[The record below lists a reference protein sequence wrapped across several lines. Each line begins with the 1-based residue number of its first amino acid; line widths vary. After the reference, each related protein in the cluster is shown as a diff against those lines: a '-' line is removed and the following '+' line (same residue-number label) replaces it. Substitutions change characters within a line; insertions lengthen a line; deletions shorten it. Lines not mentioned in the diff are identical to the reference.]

1 MTAVLVATCTTTTG
15 LEHHLGNISCRPG
28 GAQIQ
33 NRGVTGD
40 QEKLL
45 LRIRADTQQAQ
56 QDLSTGSPGLAMS
69 QTRGRGKTSVTAKLP
84 SSAAKENVVGRNGIS
99 GLAAKRKAIDYDE
112 DVEGFQFTRAGN
124 VKKPKQTNGVL
135 LNGVSD
141 GSSTPELNSAASG
154 LRQQKKKPVTSQK
167 PNDIIEPSP
176 ESIDNRTMKPKS
188 KRPVQESIEPMNQKQ
203 SNPLKKIQTPDPGP
217 IHVAK
222 KRKPGSS
229 KDLAPKLHHKDNE
242 EAIQSTP
249 EEIKNASTKIAL
261 PFADTP
267 VIQRNKDMRKEKS
280 RKGQRRSSLS
290 LRGRRASS
298 LIDSG
303 VSNALPHDKVDTA
316 HFYKHIASE
325 GLPEPRRMRQLLTW
339 CATRALGEKPTG
351 SRSEDESARLA
362 ARVIQE
368 ELLKDFGDRSD
379 LTDWFSRPETTTPAV
394 VIKKPNPK
402 NIQNADKIKELEEHI
417 RRLQAERQSLAALI
431 RPPAVPTISTKSDI
445 LKHPTSQ
452 PDDRPELLRRNPSAI
467 NQSLLDPTQASIL
480 NILGN
485 SESRPKEA
493 SSKTT
498 NSSPEI
504 DTSILSISERLT
516 RLSTSLTPTLD
527 SFATGIHNIEMFRQ
541 SADSLSSHILR
552 ICAQRLEERDAL
564 QGKNAGILTL
574 SGVKEDG
581 KSSLQGTVTGG
592 REDLSDILRALS
604 RLERR

>member
-28 GAQIQ
+28 GAPIQ
-33 NRGVTGD
+33 NRGVIGD

-56 QDLSTGSPGLAMS
+56 QDLLTGSPGLAMS

-135 LNGVSD
+135 LNGASD
-141 GSSTPELNSAASG
+141 GSSTPELSSAASV
-154 LRQQKKKPVTSQK
+154 LRQQKKKPVTSREQ
-167 PNDIIEPSP
+167 NDIIEPSS

-188 KRPVQESIEPMNQKQ
+188 KRPVQDSTEPMNQKQ
-203 SNPLKKIQTPDPGP
+203 SKSLKKIQTPDPGP

-229 KDLAPKLHHKDNE
+229 KDSAPKIPPKDNE

-249 EEIKNASTKIAL
+249 EEIRNASTKIAL

-303 VSNALPHDKVDTA
+303 VSN
-316 HFYKHIASE
+316 ASE

-431 RPPAVPTISTKSDI
+431 RPPSVPSIGTKSDI
-445 LKHPTSQ
+445 IKHPTSKQ
-452 PDDRPELLRRNPSAI
+452 DDRPEPLRRDPSAV

-480 NILGN
+480 NILGH

-493 SSKTT
+493 SSKTA

-504 DTSILSISERLT
+504 DTSILSILERLT

-527 SFATGIHNIEMFRQ
+527 SFAAGIHNIEMFRQ

-552 ICAQRLEERDAL
+552 ICAQRLEERDGL
-564 QGKNAGILTL
+564 QGKNADVLTL
-574 SGVKEDG
+574 PGGKEDG
-581 KSSLQGTVTGG
+581 KNSLQGTVVGG

>member
-28 GAQIQ
+28 GAPIQ

-56 QDLSTGSPGLAMS
+56 QDLLTGSPGLAMS

-135 LNGVSD
+135 LNGASD
-141 GSSTPELNSAASG
+141 GSSTPELSSAASV
-154 LRQQKKKPVTSQK
+154 LRQQKKKPVTSRK
-167 PNDIIEPSP
+167 PNDIIEPSS

-188 KRPVQESIEPMNQKQ
+188 KRPVQDSTEPMNQKQ
-203 SNPLKKIQTPDPGP
+203 SKSLKKIQTPDPGP

-229 KDLAPKLHHKDNE
+229 KDSAPKITPKDNE

-249 EEIKNASTKIAL
+249 EEIRNASTKIAL

-303 VSNALPHDKVDTA
+303 VSN
-316 HFYKHIASE
+316 ASE

-431 RPPAVPTISTKSDI
+431 RPPSVPSIGTKSDI
-445 LKHPTSQ
+445 IKPPTSK
-452 PDDRPELLRRNPSAI
+452 PDDRPEPLRHDPPAI

-480 NILGN
+480 NILGH
-485 SESRPKEA
+485 SESRTKEA
-493 SSKTT
+493 SSKTA

-504 DTSILSISERLT
+504 DTSILSILERLT
-516 RLSTSLTPTLD
+516 RLSTSLTPALD

-552 ICAQRLEERDAL
+552 ICARRLEERDAL
-564 QGKNAGILTL
+564 QGKNADVLTL
-574 SGVKEDG
+574 PGGKEDG
-581 KSSLQGTVTGG
+581 KNSLQGTVVGG

>member
-124 VKKPKQTNGVL
+124 CCLRP
-135 LNGVSD
+135 
-141 GSSTPELNSAASG
+141 SAAEE
-154 LRQQKKKPVTSQK
+154 KAVTSQK
-167 PNDIIEPSP
+167 PNDIIEPSS

-249 EEIKNASTKIAL
+249 EEIQNASTKIAL

-485 SESRPKEA
+485 SKSRPKEA

>member
-1 MTAVLVATCTTTTG
+1 MTAVLLAPSTTTTG
-15 LEHHLGNISCRPG
+15 LKHHLGNIGCRPG
-28 GAQIQ
+28 GASTRNI
-33 NRGVTGD
+33 GSTGD
-40 QEKLL
+40 EEKLL
-45 LRIRADTQQAQ
+45 LRIRADTEQAHR
-56 QDLSTGSPGLAMS
+56 DLLTGSPGLAMS

-84 SSAAKENVVGRNGIS
+84 SSAVKENAVGRNGINGS
-99 GLAAKRKAIDYDE
+99 TVKRKAIDYDE

-124 VKKPKQTNGVL
+124 IKKPKQTNGAL
-135 LNGVSD
+135 SNGASE
-141 GSSTPELNSAASG
+141 GSSTPEMSNATSTI
-154 LRQQKKKPVTSQK
+154 RQKKRLVTSRK
-167 PNDIIEPSP
+167 PNDIIEPSS
-176 ESIDNRTMKPKS
+176 ESLDNRSARPKA
-188 KRPVQESIEPMNQKQ
+188 KRSVQESIEPMTQKQ
-203 SNPLKKIQTPDPGP
+203 TKSLKKIQTPDPGP

-222 KRKPGSS
+222 KRKPGNTKDSGLKTRQKES
-229 KDLAPKLHHKDNE
+229 KEVIH
-242 EAIQSTP
+242 STP
-249 EEIKNASTKIAL
+249 EDIQNAGTKIAL

-303 VSNALPHDKVDTA
+303 VSNALPHDKVDTS

-379 LTDWFSRPETTTPAV
+379 LSDWFSRPETTTPAV
-394 VIKKPNPK
+394 VIKKPNPR
-402 NIQNADKIKELEEHI
+402 NIQNAEKIKELEEHI
-417 RRLQAERQSLAALI
+417 RRLQAERQSLAALL
-431 RPPAVPTISTKSDI
+431 RPPSVPTISTKPDTPKQST
-445 LKHPTSQ
+445 LTPHNRPAALPHQ
-452 PDDRPELLRRNPSAI
+452 PSTI
-467 NQSLLDPTQASIL
+467 NQSLLDPSQASIL
-480 NILGN
+480 NIL
-485 SESRPKEA
+485 SSSQSSPKE
-493 SSKTT
+493 SSKPTKP
-498 NSSPEI
+498 SPDI
-504 DTSILSISERLT
+504 DTSIASISERLT

-527 SFATGIHNIEMFRQ
+527 SFAAGIHNIEIFRQ
-541 SADSLSSHILR
+541 SADNLSRHILR

-564 QGKNAGILTL
+564 QGRNA
-574 SGVKEDG
+574 SGSSSGGKEND
-581 KSSLQGTVTGG
+581 KSSIQETVASE